1 MKEGTIFIVLKFPQ
15 PWPPQGEVEILSKGQ
30 GNSKIML
37 RGTPEGCL
45 LFRIT
50 ENDQEIARFI
60 SQRIRIVRA
69 GLALLDVK
77 WTNNQVDMRING
89 LTVRALEE
97 VNDAEHLVETKEHVL
112 HDPPSLNHPEAV
124 KLCKEWMNWR
134 KARYADPKSC
144 AKKNRR
150 LKTIE
155 EQVAELQNS
164 IASLV
169 DLLVLIQ
176 NGRSHMLG
184 HLATELR
191 ALVYWN
197 GRNYNPLLLR
207 VAGRFDLPLPVY
219 MLEEKQ
225 DAPKIL
231 EDAQQRI
238 ETNEPSILK
247 TIPNQKI
254 VDVQEWLKTPI
265 QRARFERKQEGTSS
279 LHSEMTTA
287 KDLILDTATALG
299 SAHYDEDFS
308 DHLELIYRTNV
319 FGVSTLTYLLLRSS
333 IVIIELGRFVLNDV
347 TSKTKSG
354 K

>member
-1 MKEGTIFIVLKFPQ
+1 MKEGTIFVVIKFPQ
-15 PWPPQGEVEILSKGQ
+15 PWPPQRETEILSKDQ
-30 GNSKIML
+30 SNSRITL

-45 LFRIT
+45 LFRVM
-50 ENDQEIARFI
+50 ESQQEVAKFM
-60 SQRIRIVRA
+60 SQKIKFVGA
-69 GLALLDVK
+69 GLVLLDVR
-77 WTNNQVDMRING
+77 WSDDQLDMRING
-89 LTVRALEE
+89 LPVKALEE
-97 VNDAEHLVETKEHVL
+97 ANNADYLVETKEHIIQ
-112 HDPPSLNHPEAV
+112 DPPSLNHPEAA

-134 KARYADPKSC
+134 KARYANPKSC

-150 LKTIE
+150 LKTIG
-155 EQVAELQNS
+155 EQVAELQNA

-219 MLEEKQ
+219 MLQEKQ
-225 DAPKIL
+225 GAPKIL
-231 EDAQQRI
+231 EDAQQWI
-238 ETNEPSILK
+238 KTNEPSILK

-254 VDVQEWLKTPI
+254 VDVQEWLNTPI
-265 QRARFERKQEGTSS
+265 QRALFKREQEETSS
-279 LHSEMTTA
+279 LHSETTTA

-299 SAHYDEDFS
+299 SAHYDEDLP
-308 DHLELIYRTNV
+308 DHLELIYRVNV
-319 FGVSTLTYLLLRSS
+319 FGTSTLTNFLLRSAT
-333 IVIIELGRFVLNDV
+333 VIIELGRFVLNNAMN
-347 TSKTKSG
+347 KTK
-354 K
+354 